1 MRRRAAAAL
10 RRLVVVSAKP
20 QHVKIDL
27 NEKLDPKQKIIQTFD
42 IDAQGFRK
50 TRNGNP
56 PTQDIEITS

>member
-56 PTQDIEITS
+56 LTWEVRVNS